1 MDDKIDALLNKAQK
15 FLRSAAV
22 LIELEDFDSTA
33 SRAYFAMF
41 YAAQAALYQETQA
54 VSSKQ
59 GIRSAFISRFVERGP
74 LPERAGEVLQRASE
88 LQEMGDY
95 AYDFSVSQEDAE
107 FILSEAEAFVNSL
120 ENMVGRP
127 AA

>member
-1 MDDKIDALLNKAQK
+1 MNDKVEALLNKAQK

-41 YAAQAALYQETQA
+41 YAAQAALFQETQA

-59 GIRSAFISRFVERGP
+59 GIRSAFIGRFVEKGP
-74 LPERAGEVLQRASE
+74 LPERAGDVLQRASE

-120 ENMVGRP
+120 ENMIGRP